1 MIAVVC
7 QFCLT
12 IDCWVWRLSN
22 SEILGEVKKAY
33 LALVT
38 GTVQEHGEINAK
50 LRSFQ
55 TVDRYRAVVHPY
67 GKEAV
72 TVFQRLAVLQGVT
85 RLCLPG
91 VFCFWYSHGV
101 GEGFF
106 QVFHLRFVSLLA
118 SWLFCFVWCCFV
130 LFVCLLVCLFVCL
143 FACFFVLFNAP
154 IFLRAWR
161 KVSFL
166 NIFPSQRSLTFAC

>member
-1 MIAVVC
+1 MVDFRLGFEMSVGTKKSVKYDC
-7 QFCLT
+7 SLYQFCLT
-12 IDCWVWRLSN
+12 IDCWVWRLPN
-22 SEILGEVKKAY
+22 SEILGKVKKAY

-67 GKEAV
+67 GKEAI

-101 GEGFF
+101 REGFF
-106 QVFHLRFVSLLA
+106 QVFHLRSVSLLA
-118 SWLFCFVWCCFV
+118 SWLCCFV
-130 LFVCLLVCLFVCL
+130 LLCFVLFCLLVVLFACLFVCLFVCL
-143 FACFFVLFNAP
+143 LLC
-154 IFLRAWR
+154 
-161 KVSFL
+161 SF
-166 NIFPSQRSLTFAC
+166 